1 VNAEFTNVK
10 KAFGDA
16 TGGYSDVRFNAKDTT
31 PASTRG

>member
-1 VNAEFTNVK
+1 VK

-31 PASTRG
+31 PAST